1 MTIWAFW
8 CTEVALPK
16 SETTVSC
23 LSAVCTP
30 KTSIKFR
37 NEWSLIVESEWGCS
51 EMLAIFSSEALICYR
66 TDLTLF
72 ISLPKTN
79 SFETKNL
86 LCWIISTLHSF
97 LQISCH
103 IAHKTNLGIWNK
115 IYWSRLSCET
125 EPVFS
130 SWVNC
135 TLIPYCVSSEDMN
148 Y

>member
-1 MTIWAFW
+1 MTIWSFW

-66 TDLTLF
+66 SDLTLF
-72 ISLPKTN
+72 ISLPKPN
-79 SFETKNL
+79 SFETKICFAGSSL
-86 LCWIISTLHSF
+86 LSTPSCRSAAILHTKQTLASEIKF
-97 LQISCH
+97 
-103 IAHKTNLGIWNK
+103 
-115 IYWSRLSCET
+115 T
-125 EPVFS
+125 EADFPVKQS
-130 SWVNC
+130 QYS
-135 TLIPYCVSSEDMN
+135 LPE
-148 Y
+148 